1 MANEESE
8 RIRIN
13 DVVLKTGLA
22 KRTIQKM
29 AQRGEIPG
37 AAKLGSV
44 WTFNRIKLARWI
56 SDAERRCAAAADDRE
71 PAWGL
76 TTNPYIQKIR
86 DRGKRRG
93 RPNEQD
99 FAKLMSCGL

>member
-37 AAKLGSV
+37 AAKLGTV

-56 SDAERRCAAAADDRE
+56 TQQERRCSAAGAAARTPEWSPGPQSHWRE
-71 PAWGL
+71 RLA
-76 TTNPYIQKIR
+76 R
-86 DRGKRRG
+86 
-93 RPNEQD
+93 
-99 FAKLMSCGL
+99 KLRS

>member
-1 MANEESE
+1 MKSEENE

-37 AAKLGSV
+37 AAKLGTV
-44 WTFNRIKLARWI
+44 WTFSRHKLARWI
-56 SDAERRCAAAADDRE
+56 SDAERQCAAAAEYRE
-71 PAWGL
+71 PAW
-76 TTNPYIQKIR
+76 TPTRNAFVEQIR
-86 DRGKRRG
+86 NRR
-93 RPNEQD
+93 RR
-99 FAKLMSCGL
+99 AR

>member
-1 MANEESE
+1 MTSEESE

-37 AAKLGSV
+37 AAKLGTV
-44 WTFNRIKLARWI
+44 WTFSRHKLARWI
-56 SDAERRCAAAADDRE
+56 NDAERRCAASASYRE
-71 PAWGL
+71 PAWSAS
-76 TTNPYIQKIR
+76 TNAFVQQIR
-86 DRGKRRG
+86 ERGKGKRR
-93 RPNEQD
+93 
-99 FAKLMSCGL
+99 

>member
-1 MANEESE
+1 MSDEEPE

-13 DVVLKTGLA
+13 EAVMKTGLA

-56 SDAERRCAAAADDRE
+56 TQQERRCSIAGDATRTPDWSPGPQSHWRE
-71 PAWGL
+71 RLA
-76 TTNPYIQKIR
+76 R
-86 DRGKRRG
+86 
-93 RPNEQD
+93 
-99 FAKLMSCGL
+99 KLRS

>member
-13 DVVLKTGLA
+13 DAVLKTGLA

-29 AQRGEIPG
+29 ALRGEIPG

-56 SDAERRCAAAADDRE
+56 NQQERRCAVAGASRE
-71 PAWGL
+71 PEWMPRENKFL
-76 TTNPYIQKIR
+76 RRIQE
-86 DRGKRRG
+86 RGKRMR
-93 RPNEQD
+93 
-99 FAKLMSCGL
+99 

>member
-37 AAKLGSV
+37 AAKLGTV
-44 WTFNRIKLARWI
+44 WTFSRHRLARWI
-56 SDAERRCAAAADDRE
+56 SDAERQCAAAADYRE
-71 PAWGL
+71 PAWAPKR
-76 TTNPYIQKIR
+76 NAFVEQIR
-86 DRGKRRG
+86 DRGRRT
-93 RPNEQD
+93 R
-99 FAKLMSCGL
+99 